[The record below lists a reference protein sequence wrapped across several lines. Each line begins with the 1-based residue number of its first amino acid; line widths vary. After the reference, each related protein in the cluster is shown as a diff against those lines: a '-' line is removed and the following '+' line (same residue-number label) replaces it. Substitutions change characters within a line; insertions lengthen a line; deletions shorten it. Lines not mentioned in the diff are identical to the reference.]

1 MKLGTIAVLA
11 LLALGLSGLV
21 PGMAG
26 AGRENS
32 LVQRVEELEGL
43 VADLAARVEELEAG
57 GGTCCSCSVLHLTP
71 LADFP
76 EEPSEGDVCVIV
88 SDSGIEDWWS
98 YDLWSYLD
106 GYWWRLTLDRPEPIP
121 PIPGPPV
128 DPIPI
133 P

>member
-1 MKLGTIAVLA
+1 MNNRKLGAITVLT

-43 VADLAARVEELEAG
+43 VADLAARVEELEQTG
-57 GGTCCSCSVLHLTP
+57 DDCCSCDVLHLTP

-76 EEPSEGDVCVIV
+76 ADPSEGDLCVVDTSI
-88 SDSGIEDWWS
+88 DGWGLFW
-98 YDLWSYLD
+98 YLGD
-106 GYWWRLTLDRPEPIP
+106 GWHYLTIP
-121 PIPGPPV
+121 PRPPPPPGPRP
-128 DPIPI
+128 
-133 P
+133 